1 MQRYECDDC
10 GSTEGTFAVE
20 IRQVFI
26 GARIPGN
33 THLCADCA
41 EDRVMDM
48 LREIHSDE

>member
-10 GSTEGTFAVE
+10 GEIDNLYGVE
-20 IRQVFI
+20 INQGFI
-26 GARIPGN
+26 GSSVPQS

-48 LREIHSDE
+48 LREIHE